1 MSVTAGGHFWAQIKN
16 TKHCH
21 VQGFLCNVKFI
32 GLHKNVQ
39 ALFGLLKDKLKC
51 LLHLFKKKKTWTRRD
66 QKRKKSQP
74 YSHPLHMKI
83 LVSVRSLMINLSFC
97 LQKMKPFMVKKKV
110 TSESL
115 HAGIS
120 ALALLHFQFSVKN
133 QIHGLFQVQNEHR
146 WQKACVQHF
155 SCDAAWGRIWMTKSR
170 WEGKVPGVPF

>member
-1 MSVTAGGHFWAQIKN
+1 MCRV
-16 TKHCH
+16 
-21 VQGFLCNVKFI
+21 FLCNVKFI

-51 LLHLFKKKKTWTRRD
+51 LLHLFKKKNLNQTRS
-66 QKRKKSQP
+66 KKKKSP
-74 YSHPLHMKI
+74 NPIVTLHMKI

-110 TSESL
+110 TSQSL

-120 ALALLHFQFSVKN
+120 ALALLHFQFFVKN
-133 QIHGLFQVQNEHR
+133 QIHGLFQVQNERR

-170 WEGKVPGVPF
+170 WEGKVPGVRFRVSTSLK

>member
-1 MSVTAGGHFWAQIKN
+1 M
-16 TKHCH
+16 
-21 VQGFLCNVKFI
+21 QGFLCNVKFI

-51 LLHLFKKKKTWTRRD
+51 LLHLFKKKKKPEPD
-66 QKRKKSQP
+66 EIKKEKSP
-74 YSHPLHMKI
+74 NSIVTLHMKI

-110 TSESL
+110 TSQSL

-133 QIHGLFQVQNEHR
+133 QIHGLFQVQNERR

-155 SCDAAWGRIWMTKSR
+155 SCDAA
-170 WEGKVPGVPF
+170 

>member
-1 MSVTAGGHFWAQIKN
+1 MSKPYLAFWRTN
-16 TKHCH
+16 LSVYYT
-21 VQGFLCNVKFI
+21 
-32 GLHKNVQ
+32 
-39 ALFGLLKDKLKC
+39 C
-51 LLHLFKKKKTWTRRD
+51 LKKKKKPEPD
-66 QKRKKSQP
+66 EIKKEKSP
-74 YSHPLHMKI
+74 NSIVTLHMKI

-110 TSESL
+110 TSQSL

-133 QIHGLFQVQNEHR
+133 QIHGLFQVQNERR

-170 WEGKVPGVPF
+170 WEGKVPGVRFRVSTSLK